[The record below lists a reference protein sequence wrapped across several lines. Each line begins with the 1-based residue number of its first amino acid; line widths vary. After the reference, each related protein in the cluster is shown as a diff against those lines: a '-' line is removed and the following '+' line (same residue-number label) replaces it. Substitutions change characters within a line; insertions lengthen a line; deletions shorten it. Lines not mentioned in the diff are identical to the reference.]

1 MECVICYDVIGE
13 TNKCVTPCGHN
24 FCFNCIMK
32 STQYNSKCPYCR
44 NELREADPEVIS
56 DVEYD
61 DADSDDD
68 DDDDDDDEDEMLSNI
83 ELLTSVEVNAGTY
96 DDNGYYKYPIVI
108 ETPDQLQSTLHNC
121 IPDGYTKQYKEI
133 YERDED
139 ASDIGD
145 NYSLFIEIKK
155 QIPNFSYSDMSSN
168 PINMSYIEY
177 SQKKE
182 KSNIKCFE
190 IFKRTRLIMKVIDD
204 KKRNIYNTVRH
215 DMSTSRNNREEEFH
229 VIRADGNSQ
238 VVWDII
244 HSVP

>member
-1 MECVICYDVIGE
+1 
-13 TNKCVTPCGHN
+13 
-24 FCFNCIMK
+24 
-32 STQYNSKCPYCR
+32 
-44 NELREADPEVIS
+44 
-56 DVEYD
+56 
-61 DADSDDD
+61 
-68 DDDDDDDEDEMLSNI
+68 
-83 ELLTSVEVNAGTY
+83 
-96 DDNGYYKYPIVI
+96 
-108 ETPDQLQSTLHNC
+108 
-121 IPDGYTKQYKEI
+121 
-133 YERDED
+133 
-139 ASDIGD
+139 
-145 NYSLFIEIKK
+145 
-155 QIPNFSYSDMSSN
+155 
-168 PINMSYIEY
+168 MSYIEY